1 MKNLEI
7 KEEFIRPG
15 EHRNNKDIESVS
27 MVNTMVVFSG
37 GAFENCSNLD
47 TIYFGLDITRIGNR
61 TFANCSSLKDVW
73 FAITDKDKIIEIA
86 EDAFDGCEQPITFH
100 IFASAID
107 NLSLNRYAKK
117 HGFRVVSMI

>member
-7 KEEFIRPG
+7 KEEFVRPG

-27 MVNTMVVFSG
+27 MVNAMVVFSG

-86 EDAFDGCEQPITFH
+86 EDAFDGCRQPITFH

-107 NLSLNRYAKK
+107 NPCLNKYAKK
-117 HGFRVVSMI
+117 HGFRVVPMI